1 MDINYHLTSPQCE
14 KVIPL
19 NIDTSRASNPPV
31 VTVAVSPVENIISEN
46 TTPFGEIRNAVARS
60 TSKQDCL
67 TPPIPWA
74 KVSQRSKSCS
84 DKFSNNFEKGLS
96 DAMSVASR
104 ERGSE
109 RGKESSTEIL
119 KVAQELHLGRGNDLD
134 VDAEQSWYTLG
145 HTMDR
150 SRYSNRDDA
159 GKPSL
164 HDNEK
169 GNEID
174 SSESDL
180 LGPDEFVRGDD
191 DYNTNHRSHGSL
203 FLDKS
208 TSHTRFHDACG
219 KHKSSV
225 PGGNTWST
233 SASMKKSILE
243 KDSQNQAGFL
253 SSDAASS
260 YSDSSVEGIIVT
272 SNGSS
277 KIFQSVSCLSF
288 DGSTESHRVSGVG
301 SSVGVFNS
309 GGGGDHNQKSGT
321 SISTNSP
328 VDGISV
334 KVTQVP
340 SKVNRSSSGK
350 LSANSASSNS
360 DSINKHS
367 STGERQ
373 QGVKHNEMFVKG
385 QGQVKVMPQ
394 ESSSSSSSSSSG
406 CVIN

>member
-1 MDINYHLTSPQCE
+1 M
-14 KVIPL
+14 IPL

-84 DKFSNNFEKGLS
+84 DKFSNNFEKGLT
-96 DAMSVASR
+96 DAMSVTSR

-109 RGKESSTEIL
+109 SGKESGTEML
-119 KVAQELHLGRGNDLD
+119 KVVQELHLGRGNDLD

-159 GKPSL
+159 GKPSIR
-164 HDNEK
+164 DND
-169 GNEID
+169 EIEND

-233 SASMKKSILE
+233 TASMKRTILE
-243 KDSQNQAGFL
+243 KDSQNQVGFI

-260 YSDSSVEGIIVT
+260 YSDSSVEGIVVT

-301 SSVGVFNS
+301 SSIGVFNS
-309 GGGGDHNQKSGT
+309 GGGGSGLCGGDHTQKSGT
-321 SISTNSP
+321 SVGTNSP
-328 VDGISV
+328 PDGISV

-340 SKVNRSSSGK
+340 SKCNRSSSGK
-350 LSANSASSNS
+350 LLASSACSNS
-360 DSINKHS
+360 ESINKNS

-373 QGVKHNEMFVKG
+373 LSVKHNELFVKG